1 MKNFIFACLLI
12 LISLQSSQAQILK
25 CGDHPYRQHLIK
37 KYPGIEDHM
46 HAPNDR
52 NASRSNDVYR
62 IPVVVHVVYNTTEEN
77 VSDAIVRSQID
88 ILNQDFRRQNT
99 DASKTRDVFKGVAG
113 DAMIEFYL
121 ADTDPNGNPTSG
133 ITRKKTNKKSFIEFD
148 ILLLFQASIACGVD
162 FNDPASIEENMEC
175 IQAFFEA
182 NGSSFEDILGGIDN
196 VKYADKGG
204 TDPWDQKKYLNIWV
218 CNLALDVLGEQVPF
232 VLGFAYPPV
241 GAPLFP
247 PGSLPEGYEVN
258 DGVVIHYPVFGINN
272 PGIGN
277 LAGLNDKGR
286 TCTHEVGHYLG
297 LRHIWGDGDC
307 TVDDGIADTPDAD
320 DSSQAEDPSIT
331 CESLFTKNTCSE
343 IATQFPDMIEN
354 YMDYSKEECMNMFS
368 QGQINMMRSML
379 EGPRAELIGLPASV
393 GSVEKNGFFV
403 FPNPTGNELNFNYE
417 SLDQYEIAI
426 IDILGKTVYNG
437 HSDVSRIDVSGL
449 NNGVYFLQVMGEH
462 QAFSTR
468 FTIQK

>member
-1 MKNFIFACLLI
+1 MKNFIFASLLI

-37 KYPGIEDHM
+37 KYPGIEDQM

-62 IPVVVHVVYNTTEEN
+62 IPVVIHVVYNATEEN

-272 PGIGN
+272 PGIGT

-320 DSSQAEDPSIT
+320 DSSQAEDPTIT

-403 FPNPTGNELNFNYE
+403 FPNPTGNELNINYE
-417 SLDQYEIAI
+417 SPDQYEIAI